1 MDMIYLSLVIGLTS
15 GIVVPGGI
23 KYHNRNETIISDIS
37 QRILYAPHLMPS
49 GVPAYDISF

>member
-23 KYHNRNETIISDIS
+23 KYYNKNETIISDIS
-37 QRILYAPHLMPS
+37 QRILDAPHLMP
-49 GVPAYDISF
+49 GGFFAYDISF